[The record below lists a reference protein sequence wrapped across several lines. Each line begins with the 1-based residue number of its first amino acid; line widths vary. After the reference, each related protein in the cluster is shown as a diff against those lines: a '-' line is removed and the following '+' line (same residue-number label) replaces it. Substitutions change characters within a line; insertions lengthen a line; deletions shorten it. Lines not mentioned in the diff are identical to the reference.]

1 MFGRRAHSARDD
13 SQIGRFAVG
22 FVPFERLQRELFVA
36 ADVAVC
42 RPVESKPAL
51 AVVRARCRVKSRRAP
66 VTRSIVDDKSPD
78 LARFMRFGL
87 IDHRAHPFVFC
98 RMAVAATAATAP
110 LPPQPPPPP
119 LQLTTATATTTA
131 GGSALENY
139 NLSWKGRQQR
149 DECDPNSA
157 TIDQRPVCIAADHAG
172 DNLLTDEKSVLDMGY
187 ASNSAV
193 ANRCS
198 VMYDWGGDASV
209 NLHERCALGAVLLR
223 PLVGPSD
230 GRARRGARWAAVKRR
245 CVVSFGAHLSVRR
258 SATDWL
264 DRRAVALITVYV
276 WLRGSLVGLTSRL
289 LHTGAVNVANVD
301 PARRLLSALGAELLD
316 GPVSLAY
323 ICYTSA
329 FQPRDPNGNI
339 RSMKSLQQ
347 SFPNPDAPA
356 APSSSSLTL
365 SSSLSSSAVKPL
377 QRRANNNSM
386 SLSMDN
392 VQLKDALRTRN
403 NCRYVCVLEHIYIL
417 NCLSRSPTGR
427 SFRGGRRSA
436 TRRQAVWPNRKSD
449 SLERLILASGRNGN
463 KIGSNEQRISCC
475 RCDGWRKQE
484 TREPSAEGYR

>member
-139 NLSWKGRQQR
+139 NLSWKGRQ
-149 DECDPNSA
+149 
-157 TIDQRPVCIAADHAG
+157 
-172 DNLLTDEKSVLDMGY
+172 
-187 ASNSAV
+187 
-193 ANRCS
+193 
-198 VMYDWGGDASV
+198 
-209 NLHERCALGAVLLR
+209 
-223 PLVGPSD
+223 
-230 GRARRGARWAAVKRR
+230 
-245 CVVSFGAHLSVRR
+245 
-258 SATDWL
+258 
-264 DRRAVALITVYV
+264 
-276 WLRGSLVGLTSRL
+276 
-289 LHTGAVNVANVD
+289 
-301 PARRLLSALGAELLD
+301 
-316 GPVSLAY
+316 
-323 ICYTSA
+323 
-329 FQPRDPNGNI
+329 QPRDPNGNI